1 MAIINSALLHM
12 EEENVLK
19 LLKEGD
25 HEAFT
30 QLYNT
35 YWSRVYNFSRLYI
48 SSVDDCKEIV
58 QQVFV
63 KVWEARA
70 LIKEKENFSGFLFII
85 TRNIIFN
92 LSKKK
97 SFNESFYKMSVLSAL
112 SDSMERAGSDVG
124 EEFMASQLNDHINRL
139 VDVLPARQKEVF
151 ILSRRYHL
159 SHKEISARLGISEKT
174 VEQHIYKVLKFLK
187 ENLQLF
193 TLFLA
198 C

>member
-1 MAIINSALLHM
+1 MVIINSTLLHM
-12 EEENVLK
+12 EEENILK
-19 LLKEGD
+19 QLKEGD

-30 QLYNT
+30 QLYHT
-35 YWSRVYNFSRLYI
+35 YWSRVYNFCRLYI
-48 SSVDDCKEIV
+48 SSVEDCKEIV

-70 LIKEKENFSGFLFII
+70 LIKEKENFKGFLFII
-85 TRNIIFN
+85 TRNLVFN
-92 LSKKK
+92 FSKR

-112 SDSMERAGSDVG
+112 SDSKEPTAGCGV
-124 EEFMASQLNDHINRL
+124 EEEIMASQLNDYINQL
-139 VDVLPARQKEVF
+139 VEVLPARQKEVF
-151 ILSRRYHL
+151 LLSRQQHL

-174 VEQHIYKVLKFLK
+174 VEQHISKVLKFLK

-193 TLFLA
+193 AVFLA

>member
-1 MAIINSALLHM
+1 MVITNSALLRM
-12 EEENVLK
+12 EEEKVLK
-19 LLKEGD
+19 LLREGD

-30 QLYNT
+30 QLYNA
-35 YWSRVYNFSRLYI
+35 YWSRVYNFCRLYV
-48 SSVDDCKEIV
+48 SSVEDCKEIV

-70 LIKEKENFSGFLFII
+70 LIKENENFKGFLFII

-92 LSKKK
+92 LSKK
-97 SFNESFYKMSVLSAL
+97 SFNESFYKMSVLTAF
-112 SDSMERAGSDVG
+112 SDSMEQDGCDV
-124 EEFMASQLNDHINRL
+124 EEEIMASQLNDYINQL
-139 VDVLPARQKEVF
+139 VDVLPERQKEVF
-151 ILSRRYHL
+151 ILSRRHHL
-159 SHKEISARLGISEKT
+159 SHKEIAFRLGISEKT

-193 TLFLA
+193 TIFLA